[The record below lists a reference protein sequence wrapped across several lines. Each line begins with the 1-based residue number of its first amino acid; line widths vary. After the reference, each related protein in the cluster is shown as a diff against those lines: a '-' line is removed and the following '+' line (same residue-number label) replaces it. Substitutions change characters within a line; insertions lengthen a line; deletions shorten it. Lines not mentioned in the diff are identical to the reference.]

1 VNAMTLRLRLV
12 LWYGALSAVTLLM
25 VTTIT
30 YAAHARGLYDDLD
43 RALIVS
49 ASHEEQMVAGG
60 DVRLMQGGGGFQ
72 IFLRRYDARGV
83 LLSAPEGNRLAPPVN
98 PLSALAHPGGPAYPD
113 IAALIP
119 DMQAMTPAPNS
130 AFGTISTSEGR
141 WRVYVAPIVDAGQVT
156 GYLEGVTSL
165 AQVDAGMTRLA
176 QLLITIS
183 LTSLGIELL
192 GSCLV
197 ARNALRTVGRLTA
210 TAQAIAQSRD
220 LSQRITTT
228 GATTGATTGTATGA
242 GDEIGRLAAT
252 FNEMLASLQ
261 LAATAQQRFVS
272 DASHELRAPLT
283 ALQANLDLVSRHP
296 ELDADARAEALA
308 EADREAGR
316 MARLVSDL
324 LALARADAGV
334 ALRRQPVELD
344 ALALDIFQTA
354 RRLAQGQELALEEF
368 EPVVITGDEDRLKQL
383 VLILVDNALKYTPP
397 GGRVTL
403 GLRRA
408 GAPDATQDDTARMAE
423 MAETGEMAETAEI
436 IVRDT
441 GVGIPAQALPHVF
454 ERFYRADPARG
465 RDPGGTGLG
474 LAIARWIAEQH
485 GGDITIESTPGEG
498 TTVIVHLPVSWPV
511 SLPVSL
517 PVSSSALGGRI
528 EQRTM
533 ARA

>member
-1 VNAMTLRLRLV
+1 MTLRLRLV
-12 LWYGALSAVTLLM
+12 LWYGALSALTLLM

-43 RALIVS
+43 RALIITTGHQ
-49 ASHEEQMVAGG
+49 AQMVAGG

-72 IFLRRYDARGV
+72 IFLRRYDASGR

-98 PLSALAHPGGPAYPD
+98 PLSALAHPGGPAYPA
-113 IAALIP
+113 IAALVPMIQP
-119 DMQAMTPAPNS
+119 LAAAPNS
-130 AFGTISTSEGR
+130 AFSTLTTPEGR
-141 WRVYVAPIVDAGQVT
+141 WRVYVAPIVATGQVT
-156 GYLEGVTSL
+156 GYVEGLTSL
-165 AQVDAGMTRLA
+165 AQVDAGLARLA
-176 QLLITIS
+176 QMLAIIS
-183 LTSLGIELL
+183 VTSLIIMLL

-197 ARNALRTVGRLTA
+197 VRSALRTVGRLTD
-210 TAQAIAQSRD
+210 TAHAIAESRD

-228 GATTGATTGTATGA
+228 GA
-242 GDEIGRLAAT
+242 GDEIGRLATT
-252 FNEMLASLQ
+252 FNEMLSSLH

-296 ELDADARAEALA
+296 ELDADARAEALG

-316 MARLVSDL
+316 MARLVADL

-344 ALALDIFQTA
+344 ALALEVFQTA
-354 RRLAQGQELALEEF
+354 RKLAHGQELALEEF
-368 EPVVITGDEDRLKQL
+368 EPVVIMGDEDRLKQL
-383 VLILVDNALKYTPP
+383 VLILVDNALKYTPK

-403 GLRRA
+403 GLRHRA
-408 GAPDATQDDTARMAE
+408 SGSDMSQAASAVC
-423 MAETGEMAETAEI
+423 AEI

-441 GVGIPAQALPHVF
+441 GVGIPAEALPHVF
-454 ERFYRADPARG
+454 ERFYRADPARR

-485 GGDITIESTPGEG
+485 GGDITIESAPGVG
-498 TTVIVHLPVSWPV
+498 TTATIQLPIPTEASHTTAVVRQP
-511 SLPVSL
+511 LI
-517 PVSSSALGGRI
+517 A
-528 EQRTM
+528 
-533 ARA
+533 